1 MNIFKKKPHG
11 HLMVAPVLLD
21 DETKQM
27 LYSMGAS
34 IRDSRAIQCMTPE
47 IRDSAEILLESR
59 KIPARFQ
66 EDYEGDRMEFPP
78 SFYQRMGDF
87 NRYASSVDFNQSA
100 IMTEAV
106 LGDARRL
113 RGWFT
118 KAGMEVED
126 G

>member
-11 HLMVAPVLLD
+11 HLMVAPILLD

-47 IRDSAEILLESR
+47 IRESAEILLESR
-59 KIPARFQ
+59 KIPARF
-66 EDYEGDRMEFPP
+66 EEEYEGDRMEFPP
-78 SFYQRMGDF
+78 SFYQRMEDF
-87 NRYASSVDFNQSA
+87 NRYAPPVGYNESA

-106 LGDARRL
+106 LNDARRL
-113 RGWFT
+113 RNWFT
-118 KAGMEVED
+118 KAGMEVDD

>member
-1 MNIFKKKPHG
+1 MNIFKKRPHG
-11 HLMVAPVLLD
+11 HLVVAPILLD

-47 IRDSAEILLESR
+47 IRESAEILLESR
-59 KIPARFQ
+59 KIPATFQ
-66 EDYEGDRMEFPP
+66 EDYRDERMEFPP
-78 SFYQRMGDF
+78 SFYQRMVDF
-87 NRYASSVDFNQSA
+87 NRYAAPVAYSESA
-100 IMTEAV
+100 IMTETV
-106 LGDARRL
+106 LNDARRL
-113 RGWFT
+113 RNWFT